1 MRLMPCTEEG
11 FLPSHTS
18 LGQGGHG
25 LLGHQ
30 PLQLLVLRATMES
43 VGQQFPQGRERGGLT
58 EGEIPVRNTEQVL
71 TMLAKSQKMVG
82 VPSGVPALA
91 GT

>member
-1 MRLMPCTEEG
+1 MRLMPYTEEG

-18 LGQGGHG
+18 LGQGSHG

-43 VGQQFPQGRERGGLT
+43 VGQLFPQGRERGGLT
-58 EGEIPVRNTEQVL
+58 EGEIHRAGINHAGKVPKRI
-71 TMLAKSQKMVG
+71 G